1 VYLAIAAILAGGI
14 AGLNGAIE
22 PPPEHRGI
30 AWGEPP
36 GSPRLPASI
45 SLAAEEL
52 TGDKLL
58 AGVLGSEFVDYWL
71 HTRRW
76 EWLMFH
82 TGGGDAQATAVTDWE
97 LGRYFELV

>member
-1 VYLAIAAILAGGI
+1 
-14 AGLNGAIE
+14 
-22 PPPEHRGI
+22 
-30 AWGEPP
+30 
-36 GSPRLPASI
+36 LPSSI

-58 AGVLGSEFVDYWL
+58 AGPLGGELVDYWL

-82 TGGGDAQATAVTDWE
+82 TGGGDAGASTVTDWE
-97 LGRYFELV
+97 LHRYFELV